1 MARQDAGL
9 AAGVKPPARST
20 TLGLVAEQQTA
31 PERERP
37 AERTPSAAVKREEP
51 EQPKHP
57 PGGGW
62 ELGAAGLGKVFW
74 AGLTILLA
82 LIGVVLLLAG
92 YIGYG
97 AMILVLALA
106 AGVNLK

>member
-1 MARQDAGL
+1 
-9 AAGVKPPARST
+9 VKPPARST
-20 TLGLVAEQQTA
+20 TLGRVAEQQTA
-31 PERERP
+31 PEQERP
-37 AERTPSAAVKREEP
+37 AERTPPATVTREEP
-51 EQPKHP
+51 GQAKRP
-57 PGGGW
+57 PGAGW

-74 AGLTILLA
+74 VGLTILLTV
-82 LIGVVLLLAG
+82 IGAVLLLTG

>member
-1 MARQDAGL
+1 M
-9 AAGVKPPARST
+9 KPPVRST
-20 TLGLVAEQQTA
+20 TLGPVAEQQTA

-37 AERTPSAAVKREEP
+37 AERTPPAAVTREEP
-51 EQPKHP
+51 EQTKRP
-57 PGGGW
+57 PGAGW
-62 ELGAAGLGKVFW
+62 ELGAAGLGKVSW
-74 AGLTILLA
+74 VALTILLA
-82 LIGVVLLLAG
+82 VIAAVLLLTG